1 MAVLWNSPPT
11 PWLDANGTPL
21 TGGKAFFFD
30 ANTTT
35 PMVTYTDPDLSIPHD
50 HPVVANGAGMFPAV
64 FLREQAYYR
73 LRVEDQ
79 DAATIVDID
88 KISAPIITPPVI
100 PEGDT
105 PIELLFR
112 TGDFKTRWDTGA
124 HSGWVRANGRTIGD
138 ASSGGTERANA
149 DCEDLFLYLWPY
161 TALTVSGGRGGS
173 AAADWAASK
182 TIALPDLRARAQVG
196 LDGMGNGRANIVADA
211 LTSST
216 ADTLG
221 ATAGASTVTLE
232 ITELPAHNHGG
243 ATGTTGAHSHQVGE
257 PVLAGGGLGGTG
269 LRQLAGG
276 GIYAN
281 SNAGGDHS
289 HTVSSQGG
297 GDAHLNMQPSIF
309 LPVYIKL

>member
-1 MAVLWNSPPT
+1 MAAFWQGSLIPWIDASGSPY
-11 PWLDANGTPL
+11 AAA
-21 TGGKAFFFD
+21 KVYFFD
-30 ANTTT
+30 AGTTT
-35 PMVTYTDPDLSIPHD
+35 PQIVYADNSLGTPRD
-50 HPVVANGAGMFPAV
+50 HPTLANGSGQFPPIFMV
-64 FLREQAYYR
+64 EGSTYR
-73 LRVEDQ
+73 VRIEDA
-79 DAATIVDID
+79 DGATIWDVDG
-88 KISAPIITPPVI
+88 ISVPVISPPVI

-138 ASSGGTERANA
+138 ASSGGTERANV

-161 TALTVSGGRGGS
+161 TALTVSGGRGVS

-182 TIALPDLRARAQVG
+182 TIALPDLRGRVQVG
-196 LDGMGNGRANIVADA
+196 LDGMGNSRANVVADA

-221 ATAGASTVTLE
+221 ATAGASTITLD
-232 ITELPAHNHGG
+232 ISHMPAHNHGG